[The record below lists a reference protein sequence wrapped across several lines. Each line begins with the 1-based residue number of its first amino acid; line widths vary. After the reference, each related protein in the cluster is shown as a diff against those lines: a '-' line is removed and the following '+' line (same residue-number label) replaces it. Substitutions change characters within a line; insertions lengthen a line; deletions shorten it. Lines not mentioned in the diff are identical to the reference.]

1 MRKETGKRTERVSM
15 KKKKQAM
22 RYLAVM
28 LIVGIFTGK
37 AAPLSVVM
45 AQILASDS
53 KKNVAS
59 KSGWTAT
66 NADWTEMDGEQEKE
80 ENAVL
85 KEEPAQKNTVVTS
98 ASPSDMEPAKMSIR
112 ADGVIRIEAR
122 NIMAKQVQRE
132 VTLMPICSR
141 QMIPAAAQVL

>member
-1 MRKETGKRTERVSM
+1 MRKETGKRTERVSL

-22 RYLAVM
+22 RYLAVL

-66 NADWTEMDGEQEKE
+66 DADWAEMDEDEEKE
-80 ENAVL
+80 ENTVF
-85 KEEPAQKNTVVTS
+85 KEEPTQNNT
-98 ASPSDMEPAKMSIR
+98 
-112 ADGVIRIEAR
+112 
-122 NIMAKQVQRE
+122 E
-132 VTLMPICSR
+132 VTKATSSE
-141 QMIPAAAQVL
+141 

>member
-1 MRKETGKRTERVSM
+1 MRKETGKRTERVSL

-22 RYLAVM
+22 RYLAVL

-66 NADWTEMDGEQEKE
+66 DADWAEMDEEPEKE

-85 KEEPAQKNTVVTS
+85 KEEPVQKNTVVTS
-98 ASPSDMEPAKMSIR
+98 ASPSDMEPAR
-112 ADGVIRIEAR
+112 V
-122 NIMAKQVQRE
+122 
-132 VTLMPICSR
+132 
-141 QMIPAAAQVL
+141 

>member
-53 KKNVAS
+53 K
-59 KSGWTAT
+59 
-66 NADWTEMDGEQEKE
+66 
-80 ENAVL
+80 
-85 KEEPAQKNTVVTS
+85 
-98 ASPSDMEPAKMSIR
+98 
-112 ADGVIRIEAR
+112 
-122 NIMAKQVQRE
+122 
-132 VTLMPICSR
+132 
-141 QMIPAAAQVL
+141 